1 MRRHVGE
8 ITYAPTARAVV
19 ICLRTADHGA
29 GAGGAVQE
37 KAEGRGQHHAVQGEG
52 REEGGGEEEDTR
64 LQEGS
69 QADAEEEE
77 KSESGRGTTST
88 SVTTQGELKL

>member
-1 MRRHVGE
+1 MILMPPIVRC
-8 ITYAPTARAVV
+8 TSF

>member
-1 MRRHVGE
+1 MILMPPIV
-8 ITYAPTARAVV
+8 RATSF
-19 ICLRTADHGA
+19 IPLRTADHGA